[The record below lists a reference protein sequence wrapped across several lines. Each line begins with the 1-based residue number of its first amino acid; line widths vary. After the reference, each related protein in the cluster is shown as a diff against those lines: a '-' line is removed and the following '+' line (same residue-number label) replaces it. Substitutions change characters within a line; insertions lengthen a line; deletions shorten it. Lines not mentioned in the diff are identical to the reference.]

1 MTGHMWIRRSI
12 PLAAAALVGLAPV
25 VMAQGQQIFEWRGR
39 VDREV
44 QIVMRGSEVWTR
56 NVGATEPGGAR
67 TRMMAELPRT
77 DGQVRVQVL
86 NGRGNVDVIQQPNAG
101 NGYTTIVRVQDPR
114 SGADDYRVVAYWQG
128 YSNGDYVG
136 WPGRGRARDREYPDN
151 AGGVGAPSGGVYGGA
166 GYGNRTMLHWSGNVD
181 DEVELRIQNG
191 RVDYRTLRGKE
202 TTNVRYEAGTMSMPR
217 GGMSVGIAQNSG
229 RGSVTVVQQPSAWNS
244 YTTVVRI
251 RDPQGGYG
259 WYDFNLMWQ

>member
-1 MTGHMWIRRSI
+1 MTRYTWIQRSI

-25 VMAQGQQIFEWRGR
+25 VMAQGQQILDWRGR

-44 QIVMRGSEVWTR
+44 QIVMQGNQVWTR
-56 NVGATEPGGAR
+56 NVGATEPGGSR
-67 TRMMAELPRT
+67 GRMLSSLPRM

-86 NGRGNVDVIQQPNAG
+86 SGRGNVDVIQQPNSG
-101 NGYTTIVRVQDPR
+101 NGFTTIVRVQDPR
-114 SGADDYRVVAYWQG
+114 SGADDYRIVAYWQG

-136 WPGRGRARDREYPDN
+136 WPGRGRARDRDNPDN
-151 AGGVGAPSGGVYGGA
+151 GVYANDARIGGVGG
-166 GYGNRTMLHWSGNVD
+166 RTMLHWSGNVD

-202 TTNVRYEAGTMSMPR
+202 TTNVRYEAGNMSMPR
-217 GGMSVGIAQNSG
+217 GGMNVGVAQNSG
-229 RGSVTVVQQPSAWNS
+229 RGSVQVVQQPSSWNN
-244 YTTVVRI
+244 YTTIVRI